1 MYSSSEPKAYKAEGI
16 GIDVISEVFD
26 KDVVDQIIPM
36 IPDGF
41 KNEPHGTKLNQQ
53 KLLHPLILRQPGNGK
68 KSGNAGRNPEA

>member
-1 MYSSSEPKAYKAEGI
+1 MGM
-16 GIDVISEVFD
+16 
-26 KDVVDQIIPM
+26 M

-68 KSGNAGRNPEA
+68 KSGNAGKNPEA